1 MFDLHSEMYTFYDT
15 HVLLDADEKNQLAEY
30 RDRNIHRLKD
40 GLKKLG
46 YKVPVR
52 TPTQGGYAMNTL
64 TQRPENNPD
73 VDHDIDIAT
82 IFERE
87 DLPEDALDARK
98 RVLAG
103 VVEGGGNFKKDPEA
117 RTNAVTVWYQENYHV
132 DLAVHRVYT
141 NDFGEEV
148 IEHAGA
154 SWSPRD
160 PMDITNWFKEK
171 VKDCSPSSENGA
183 TVASH
188 QMQRIVQLL
197 KYFSK
202 SRSSWNL
209 PGGLIISALV
219 AECYCPDYH
228 RDDSA
233 LYKTMEAIHHRLQGN
248 LLQGNFEVY
257 NPVDRSQQ
265 LTYKDEYINQVRR
278 FKDRLED
285 AIRWLTPLFETDCG
299 KEDALKAWGQVFKH
313 SYWEKLAEE
322 IEAAKAMGEQLRAAR
337 VAGSLYVGQ
346 SGQLFTSKP
355 EGKSVQVPK
364 HRDYGEGK

>member
-1 MFDLHSEMYTFYDT
+1 MFDLHSEMYTFYRE
-15 HVLLDADEKNQLAEY
+15 HVLLSTDEKRQLTEY
-30 RDRNIHRLKD
+30 RDRNISRLKD

-52 TPTQGGYAMNTL
+52 TPTQGGSAMNTL

-82 IFERE
+82 IFRRE
-87 DLPEDALDARK
+87 DLPEDPLDARK

-103 VVEGGGNFKKDPEA
+103 VVEGGGEFKKDPEA
-117 RTNAVTVWYQENYHV
+117 RTNAVTVWYQDGYHV
-132 DLAVHRVYT
+132 DLAVHRVYY
-141 NDFGEEV
+141 NLLGEEV
-148 IEHAGA
+148 IEHAGV

-160 PMDITNWFKEK
+160 PMDITNWFNDT
-171 VKDCSPSSENGA
+171 VKARSPSSENGA

-188 QMQRIVQLL
+188 QMRRIVQLL

-219 AECYCPDYH
+219 AECYCPDCH

-233 LYKTMEAIHHRLQGN
+233 LYETMKAMRHRLQGN

-257 NPVDRSQQ
+257 NPVDPSQK

-278 FKDRLED
+278 FRDRLDD
-285 AIRWLTPLFETDCG
+285 AIRWLSPLFEIDCS
-299 KEDALKAWGQVFKH
+299 KEDALKAWGEVFKH
-313 SYWEKLAEE
+313 SYWMKLAEE
-322 IEAAKAMGEQLRAAR
+322 IETAKTMGEQFKAAR
-337 VAGSLYVGQ
+337 VAGSLYVAQ
-346 SGQLFTSKP
+346 SGQVLTSKP

-364 HRDYGEGK
+364 HRNYGEDK